1 MEDGG
6 ETNDSS
12 YIPTE
17 KEKEPHFSVMFSMK
31 EEKAALVRA
40 LELCKVSS
48 LLSRRCRRVVWH
60 TLDNY
65 SGISLIRTPLG
76 QKKVS

>member
-1 MEDGG
+1 MEGRR
-6 ETNDSS
+6 ESDSS

-17 KEKEPHFSVMFSMK
+17 REDEQHFSVMFSMK

-48 LLSRRCRRVVWH
+48 F
-60 TLDNY
+60 
-65 SGISLIRTPLG
+65 G
-76 QKKVS
+76 QPSIQKVGV